1 MKKIFLNIYIII
13 NVFIKIFSSEKLL
26 KIPFKLFH
34 TSHFYQENPDI
45 LSNKYMS
52 QLIIELSI
60 GKPSQKLNVS
70 LDLNDNFYSYFLGNN
85 LPNINFSILYNKSLS
100 NTYKCEKEK
109 EIFTI
114 ELFNKAEIFSDNVNF
129 SSDDKNIEKNLKFL
143 LINDLYKSIYTPGL
157 IGLALKRDDRQLEE
171 NSFLYQLKK
180 NNLISSEVFYFNFE
194 NDKSGKLIIGENIF
208 NNENYL
214 KIKVGYISSLSSKLL
229 WSFNFDSIYYGDSKN
244 IGTGD
249 GIIELG
255 HGLIIGTST
264 YEELIKSFFMKE
276 KNCFLNYT
284 NIGNLNLKYFWCEKE
299 NDIENK
305 IEELNFELKSINY
318 NFTLNGK
325 DLFFQENNK
334 KFFKILFLFDL
345 NLKYWYLGLDFLQK
359 FNIRFDHERKL
370 LYIPLKE
377 NIDNNGENKNNKIAN
392 DDFALL
398 SLVKKWQFWLCFFL
412 IIIIIGLILYVIIYI
427 KKYPKKKPVYE
438 LDDTD
443 EYYDYKIKENLSN
456 NNIN

>member
-1 MKKIFLNIYIII
+1 MF
-13 NVFIKIFSSEKLL
+13 KIFSSEKLL

-129 SSDDKNIEKNLKFL
+129 SSDDKNK
-143 LINDLYKSIYTPGL
+143 
-157 IGLALKRDDRQLEE
+157 LEE
-171 NSFLYQLKK
+171 NSFLYQLEK

-229 WSFNFDSIYYGDSKN
+229 WSFNFDTIYYGKSEN
-244 IGTGD
+244 IGAGD
-249 GIIELG
+249 GVIELG

-264 YEELIKSFFMKE
+264 YEELIKSFFNKE

-398 SLVKKWQFWLCFFL
+398 NLVKKWQFWLCFFL
-412 IIIIIGLILYVIIYI
+412 IIFIIGLILYVIIYI

-443 EYYDYKIKENLSN
+443 EYYDYKIKENLSD